1 MREGHVTLVTPRD
14 RVHPAAVAL
23 LLVGFGG
30 CVLTSVVLGLLGMM
44 PDAYMQPVSALYVV
58 PFLVT
63 LTFLM
68 RPAVGYLTLLWPIL
82 YGLHAILMVL
92 GVPLRFPPPWTFLD
106 ILLPISGYGIL
117 TGLVNHAYNRFA
129 LHRLCSLARMGGDA
143 GKDADEGEQS

>member
-1 MREGHVTLVTPRD
+1 MI
-14 RVHPAAVAL
+14 
-23 LLVGFGG
+23 
-30 CVLTSVVLGLLGMM
+30 
-44 PDAYMQPVSALYVV
+44 PDAYIQPVSALYVV

-68 RPAVGYLTLLWPIL
+68 RPAVGYLSLLWPIL

-92 GVPLRFPPPWTFLD
+92 GVPLRFSPPWTFLD

-117 TGLVNHAYNRFA
+117 TGLVSHAYNRFA
-129 LHRLCSLARMGGDA
+129 LHRLRTLARMGVDT